1 MSTAGR
7 PRRGPPPFLLDTHV
21 WFWYLTGSERL
32 PAALVRAID
41 AASGEV
47 WLSPISVWEL
57 GLLAECGRLSLSGG
71 PRDWTEE
78 AQRKFPVRDAP
89 LNREVASV
97 SLELTFSHRDPA
109 DRFLAA
115 TALVYEL
122 TLVTMDDRLAKAAWL
137 PTRSG

>member
-1 MSTAGR
+1 MSRPGR
-7 PRRGPPPFLLDTHV
+7 SRRGPPPFLLDTHV

-32 PAALVRAID
+32 PKALVRAID
-41 AASGEV
+41 GASGEI

-57 GLLAECGRLSLSGG
+57 GLLAERGRLRLTGG
-71 PRDWTEE
+71 PRNWTEE
-78 AQRKFPVRDAP
+78 AARRFPVRDAP

-97 SLELTFSHRDPA
+97 SVELTLPHRDPA

-122 TLVTMDDRLAKAAWL
+122 TLVTIDDRLTKATWL
-137 PTRSG
+137 PTRSM

>member
-1 MSTAGR
+1 MSRSGR
-7 PRRGPPPFLLDTHV
+7 SRRGPPPFLLDTHV

-32 PAALVRAID
+32 PKALVRAID
-41 AASGEV
+41 AASGET

-57 GLLAECGRLSLSGG
+57 GLLAERGRLRLSGG
-71 PRDWTEE
+71 SRKWSEE
-78 AQRKFPVRDAP
+78 AQRRFPVRDAR

-97 SLELTFSHRDPA
+97 SLELTLPHRDPA

-122 TLVTMDDRLAKAAWL
+122 TLVTIDDRLTKTTWL